1 MGPDKK
7 QTWLWHWTTIVNFNF
22 ATSQLYAYLE
32 SVQINSIFII
42 ISSLPK
48 RPKLNATTS
57 NRSSSSG
64 SKNFA
69 LIHKVVNHMKEL
81 HLSGEPRKMTVSEI
95 LEECQSQSTGEFF
108 LTKVNLVFKLIFSNK
123 FDQTSPRSS
132 TSRKCQAEMWR
143 DQGHLSFCLSPTNR

>member
-1 MGPDKK
+1 MKYIDE
-7 QTWLWHWTTIVNFNF
+7 TL
-22 ATSQLYAYLE
+22 LYRVKL
-32 SVQINSIFII
+32 QIYFPPLNGLLFYDVLIIHQSRTFLTLIF
-42 ISSLPK
+42 SLPK

-95 LEECQSQSTGEFF
+95 LEECQSQSSGEFF
-108 LTKVNLVFKLIFSNK
+108 
-123 FDQTSPRSS
+123 D
-132 TSRKCQAEMWR
+132 RKYREFQR
-143 DQGHLSFCLSPTNR
+143 NI